1 MGEKSDT
8 KGIYPID
15 IGPVVSAS
23 HLASG
28 AMPSMSEMEFALT
41 VVNNAFSRWMVRC
54 MTAVGYAGMAPV
66 DVLVLHSVNHRE
78 REKTLSDICLV
89 LNIEDTH
96 VVTYAV
102 KKLTGLGLVK
112 SGKRGKEK
120 IVSITEEGAD
130 ACNRYRDV
138 REALLI
144 SSIKSMGLEEGEV
157 SRIAAMLRALSGQ
170 YDQASRGAASL

>member
-1 MGEKSDT
+1 MVVKSGT
-8 KGIYPID
+8 NNTISAD

-54 MTAVGYAGMAPV
+54 MTAVGHAGMAPV
-66 DVLVLHSVNHRE
+66 DVLVLHSVNHRK

-102 KKLTGLGLVK
+102 KKLVGLGLVK

-120 IVSITEEGAD
+120 TVSITEEGAD

-144 SSIKSMGLEEGEV
+144 ASIKSMGLEEGEV

-170 YDQASRGAASL
+170 YDQAARGAASL